1 MEWERQWVG
10 PLDKLPSLLGDEIQA
25 DCRWRCLAPWTSC
38 STRRKAAGAIEV
50 TRDGDWGFIARLN
63 TGERFPVSRR
73 ARMADRPATSRQN
86 SASKIESFHERAVSA
101 REPPTRKCRMTEEEA
116 CRCPCHRAIG
126 VLVALFG
133 LNFLLKALGVYGDN
147 VSNIVWPVLLMLGGI
162 KHTFRGKCKCCSD
175 KEASGCGSG
184 STP

>member
-1 MEWERQWVG
+1 
-10 PLDKLPSLLGDEIQA
+10 
-25 DCRWRCLAPWTSC
+25 
-38 STRRKAAGAIEV
+38 
-50 TRDGDWGFIARLN
+50 
-63 TGERFPVSRR
+63 
-73 ARMADRPATSRQN
+73 
-86 SASKIESFHERAVSA
+86 
-101 REPPTRKCRMTEEEA
+101 MTEEEA

-147 VSNIVWPVLLMLGGI
+147 VSNIVWPVLLMLSGI

-184 STP
+184 SKP